1 MFFRRKAQ
9 FIVSI
14 KYFKMIIFPAI
25 DLKQGKCV
33 RLFKGNLNEV
43 TIFNNSP
50 SNQALEFEKYG
61 FKFIHVVDLDGAVNG
76 ITINQ
81 NSVKEILQ
89 NIKIPVQLGGG
100 IRDLATIE
108 KWLKLGVNRVIL
120 GTVAIKNPDI
130 VKEACRE
137 FPNQI
142 VVGIDSVNGMVATEG
157 WLKTNNIGVVEL
169 AKQFEDCGVSAIIYT
184 DINRDGTLS
193 GTDIEGSIKLTNSLS
208 IPIIISGGISN
219 IKEVIKI
226 KNLKNPQIAGVII
239 GRAIYDKKISIEDL
253 IKLNS

>member
-1 MFFRRKAQ
+1 
-9 FIVSI
+9 
-14 KYFKMIIFPAI
+14 MIIFPAI

-33 RLFKGNLNEV
+33 RLFKGNLDRV
-43 TIFNNSP
+43 TIFNDSP

-61 FKFIHVVDLDGAVNG
+61 FKFIHIVDLDGAVNG
-76 ITINQ
+76 VNINQ

-89 NIKIPVQLGGG
+89 TIKIPVQLGGG

-142 VVGIDSVNGMVATEG
+142 VVGIDSINGMVATEG
-157 WLKTNNIGVVEL
+157 WLKTSNVGIIEL

-184 DINRDGTLS
+184 DINRDGTLL
-193 GTDIEGSIKLTNSLS
+193 GADIEGTMKLTKLLS

-219 IKEVIKI
+219 IAEIIKI

-239 GRAIYDKKISIEDL
+239 GRALYDKKILIEDL
-253 IKLNS
+253 IKLTF

>member
-1 MFFRRKAQ
+1 
-9 FIVSI
+9 
-14 KYFKMIIFPAI
+14 MIIFPAI

-226 KNLKNPQIAGVII
+226 RNLKNPQIAGVII
-239 GRAIYDKKISIEDL
+239 GRAIYDKKVSIEDL

>member
-1 MFFRRKAQ
+1 
-9 FIVSI
+9 
-14 KYFKMIIFPAI
+14 MIIFPAI

-120 GTVAIKNPDI
+120 GTLAIKNPDI

-193 GTDIEGSIKLTNSLS
+193 GADIEGSIKLTNSLS

-226 KNLKNPQIAGVII
+226 RNLKNPQIAGVII
-239 GRAIYDKKISIEDL
+239 GRAIYDKKVSIEDL

>member
-1 MFFRRKAQ
+1 
-9 FIVSI
+9 
-14 KYFKMIIFPAI
+14 MIIFPAI

-120 GTVAIKNPDI
+120 GTLAIKNPDI

-226 KNLKNPQIAGVII
+226 RNLKNPQIAGVII
-239 GRAIYDKKISIEDL
+239 GRAIYDKKVSIEDL

>member
-1 MFFRRKAQ
+1 
-9 FIVSI
+9 
-14 KYFKMIIFPAI
+14 MIIFPAI

-100 IRDLATIE
+100 IRDIATIE

-226 KNLKNPQIAGVII
+226 RNLKNPQIAGVII
-239 GRAIYDKKISIEDL
+239 GRAIYDKKVSIEDL

>member
-1 MFFRRKAQ
+1 
-9 FIVSI
+9 
-14 KYFKMIIFPAI
+14 MIIFPAI

-33 RLFKGNLNEV
+33 RLFKGNLDRV
-43 TIFNNSP
+43 TIFNDSP

-61 FKFIHVVDLDGAVNG
+61 FKFIHIVDLDGAVNG
-76 ITINQ
+76 VNINQ

-89 NIKIPVQLGGG
+89 TIKIPVQLGGG

-142 VVGIDSVNGMVATEG
+142 VVGIDSINGMVATEG
-157 WLKTNNIGVVEL
+157 WLKTSNVGIIEL

-184 DINRDGTLS
+184 DINRDGTLL
-193 GTDIEGSIKLTNSLS
+193 GADIEGTMKLTNLLS

-219 IKEVIKI
+219 IDEIIKI

-239 GRAIYDKKISIEDL
+239 GRALYDKKILIEDL
-253 IKLNS
+253 IKLTF

>member
-1 MFFRRKAQ
+1 
-9 FIVSI
+9 
-14 KYFKMIIFPAI
+14 MIIFPAI

-33 RLFKGNLNEV
+33 RLFKGNLDRV
-43 TIFNNSP
+43 TIFNDSP

-130 VKEACRE
+130 VKEACQE

-239 GRAIYDKKISIEDL
+239 GRAIYDKKISIGDL
-253 IKLNS
+253 IKLTS

>member
-1 MFFRRKAQ
+1 
-9 FIVSI
+9 
-14 KYFKMIIFPAI
+14 MIIFPAI

-100 IRDLATIE
+100 IRDIATIE

-120 GTVAIKNPDI
+120 GTLAIKNPDI

-226 KNLKNPQIAGVII
+226 RNLKNPQIAGVII
-239 GRAIYDKKISIEDL
+239 GRAIYDKKVSIEDL

>member
-1 MFFRRKAQ
+1 
-9 FIVSI
+9 
-14 KYFKMIIFPAI
+14 MIIFPAI

-33 RLFKGNLNEV
+33 RLFKGNLDRV
-43 TIFNNSP
+43 TVFNDSP

-61 FKFIHVVDLDGAVNG
+61 FKFIHIVDLDGAVNG
-76 ITINQ
+76 VNINQ

-89 NIKIPVQLGGG
+89 TIKIPVQLGGG

-142 VVGIDSVNGMVATEG
+142 VVGIDSINGMVATEG
-157 WLKTNNIGVVEL
+157 WLKTSNVGIIEL

-184 DINRDGTLS
+184 DINRDGTLL
-193 GTDIEGSIKLTNSLS
+193 GADIEGTMKLTNLLS

-219 IKEVIKI
+219 IAEIIKI

-239 GRAIYDKKISIEDL
+239 GRALYDKKILIEDL
-253 IKLNS
+253 IKLTF